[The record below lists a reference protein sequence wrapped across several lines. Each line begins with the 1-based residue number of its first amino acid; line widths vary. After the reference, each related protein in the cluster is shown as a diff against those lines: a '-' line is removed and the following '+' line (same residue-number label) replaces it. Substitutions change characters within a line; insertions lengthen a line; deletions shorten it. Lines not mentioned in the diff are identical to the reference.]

1 MTEQSTK
8 VIESCDIKEKPHHL
22 DKGNI
27 MSYLSFL
34 EKIYQNQ
41 NCEKTHQKRILRINK
56 ALNSL
61 KKYSDFY
68 VSPFQ
73 LKKSS
78 IPKDDKK
85 VNDECANMKE
95 KEKKDEEKDIEK
107 IICLIEKEL
116 KLNGIDANDINN
128 NSFLS
133 TNVKSENTD
142 STPSDKNDNSDKKDP
157 DTKAQK
163 TKKRLSKLFMKI
175 EMKLKTYL
183 QEEQDD
189 SSKAKLINDQ
199 DIINGDKNNGQ
210 GDKINES
217 NNKKLKLSKRPSQLP
232 ELENSF
238 FSDKKK
244 IETMLL
250 QAKKQKRKSM
260 VALNAMFLFKEKK
273 DDKEVLYIEDSLNKN
288 GKRKASVPCTALIHR
303 PKKKKIKKNTD
314 DKFVSNFNFDKI
326 DEKEEFK
333 ENEEVVPFAV
343 IKEKKNED
351 EKDYPVRIMQSQT
364 PLFINEINS
373 SFKINSTINR
383 NKIDVD
389 QLNKEKKKY
398 ISLYPNESSSK
409 VESNNMFDSP
419 LLDDD
424 LFIHSSD
431 KEANSNNSNDSNEE
445 DEKSISSDSCDNE
458 EEKEEKSNGSE
469 KSNKSS
475 GSESD
480 DSGNKTSNFDYFCR
494 HSIFSPLREL
504 QDDPQ
509 KHNELVE
516 QFRKMNL

>member
-1 MTEQSTK
+1 MQLIIILMTEQSTK

-199 DIINGDKNNGQ
+199 DKINGDKNNGQ

-244 IETMLL
+244 VETMLL

-458 EEKEEKSNGSE
+458 EEKE
-469 KSNKSS
+469 
-475 GSESD
+475 
-480 DSGNKTSNFDYFCR
+480 
-494 HSIFSPLREL
+494 
-504 QDDPQ
+504 
-509 KHNELVE
+509 
-516 QFRKMNL
+516 